1 MQEPTRTRLPAPQ
14 ALGSIELWTR
24 AEAMMKE
31 ALDGSGRPWKLNPG
45 DGAFY
50 GPKIDIKVFDAL
62 GRRHQCATI
71 QLDFQL
77 PIRFN
82 LRYHSGGGGKDAAG
96 AAADDAAA
104 ASPAAAAPAAASS
117 AAAAPPAAEAAGEA
131 AATPCHGGHGHGAHK
146 SAVEAAIARVQAGAT
161 DDLPAGYE
169 RPVMIHRAILGS
181 VERMMA
187 VLIEHT
193 AGKFPFWLSPR
204 QICIV
209 PVAQL
214 HIAYARD
221 IGAVLEA
228 EGFFVDVEDS
238 TKTMNKKI
246 RDAQLAQYNFVLVVG
261 SEEAADRSVNVRTRA
276 NEVLGKKSLADAVAF
291 FKQLAAEFK

>member
-1 MQEPTRTRLPAPQ
+1 MR
-14 ALGSIELWTR
+14 
-24 AEAMMKE
+24 E

-50 GPKIDIKVFDAL
+50 GPKIDIKVYDAL

-82 LRYHSGGGGKDAAG
+82 LRYHSGGGGKEAAG
-96 AAADDAAA
+96 SAADDAAATPAA
-104 ASPAAAAPAAASS
+104 ASPAAAAAAVAL
-117 AAAAPPAAEAAGEA
+117 PAAEAAGEA
-131 AATPCHGGHGHGAHK
+131 APPCHSGGHGAHK